1 MSAHEL
7 KEILHKQIDH
17 LRNQEDIE
25 DLFLTVSDFLGQRQ
39 LWEEETPELSEQLER
54 TLKSVR
60 AGAATIPNRQ
70 IAKEAKLWITK

>member
-17 LRNQEDIE
+17 LRNEEDIE
-25 DLFLTVSDFLGQRQ
+25 DLFLTVNDFLGQRK
-39 LWEEETPELSEQLER
+39 LWEEETAEFNEQLER

-60 AGAATIPNRQ
+60 AGASTMPHRQ
-70 IAKEAKLWITK
+70 IIQEAKQWITK